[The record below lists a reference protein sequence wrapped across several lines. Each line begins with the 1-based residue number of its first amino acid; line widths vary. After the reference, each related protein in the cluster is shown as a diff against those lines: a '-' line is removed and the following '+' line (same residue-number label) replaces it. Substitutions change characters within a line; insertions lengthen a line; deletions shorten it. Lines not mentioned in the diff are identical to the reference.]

1 MEGRF
6 ISRFLSQRQ
15 NLDGERLYFTEI
27 HSYF

>member
-6 ISRFLSQRQ
+6 ISGFLSQRQ

-27 HSYF
+27 HGYF